1 MDITKCKIQKVKF
14 KNGFEVAILRLDLLH
29 PVISGNKWFKLKQ
42 NLSFAQEKGYKKII
56 TFGGAYS
63 NHLIAT
69 AAAAKE
75 AGLQSIAIVRGYH
88 GKENLT
94 QTLKDCTI
102 YGMQL
107 QFVTREEYALKNEK
121 DWLKNLSAQ
130 YPDAYIIP
138 EGGNNELA
146 RKGIEEIALII
157 PDVYTH
163 ITVSVGTGTT
173 FAGLRNAIDEKV
185 RMVGFVPMKNGAYL
199 KNELQLEKGNWELID
214 DYHFGGFGKWND
226 ELIDF
231 MNEFYRINKIPLD
244 IVYTSK
250 MMYGLQEMIEKNE
263 FDKGA
268 RILTIHTG
276 GLQGNIGVADKLVF

>member
-88 GKENLT
+88 AKENLT

-276 GLQGNIGVADKLVF
+276 GLQGNIGVADKLVY

>member
-63 NHLIAT
+63 NYLIAT

-88 GKENLT
+88 AKENLT